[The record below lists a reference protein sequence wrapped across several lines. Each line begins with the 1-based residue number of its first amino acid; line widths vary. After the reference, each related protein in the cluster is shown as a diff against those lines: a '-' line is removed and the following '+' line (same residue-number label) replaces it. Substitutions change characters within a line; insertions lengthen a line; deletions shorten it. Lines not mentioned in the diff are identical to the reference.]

1 MCGCEQRQAALN
13 NYRPGLGDKVATV
26 AQPIKEFLMQIKLS
40 AVLTILGYALV
51 LVGGYQEK
59 QEREQADKLQEAP

>member
-26 AQPIKEFLMQIKLS
+26 AQPIKETLMQKPMV
-40 AVLTILGYALV
+40 AVAGF
-51 LVGGYQEK
+51 LVGAFVIPWALAQV
-59 QEREQADKLQEAP
+59 RSFR